1 MMKNGLRLA
10 RRLIGGG
17 TVGLLFV
24 LVVAGGMAWLTL
36 PPADETARVAALG
49 APVAVSFDS
58 HGVPRIQAGREEDA
72 ALALGYVHARDRMFQ
87 MELMRRTVSGR
98 LAEWVGPAGLAS
110 DRLMRTLGLRQ
121 DALVEYQTLP
131 PAVRADLEAYAA
143 GVNAWLTARGRYACL
158 ECIAFRH
165 LDPWTPVDS
174 LLWGHLM
181 GWYLAADE
189 RVELARIALAADPHL
204 TPARIQALW
213 PAQTTAGRPDAAARD
228 ARFAGLAGRLLAAM
242 PVLPAPFNAP
252 AEESNAWA
260 VDGAHSETGAPL
272 LAGDPHL
279 GFSFPG
285 LWYLARI
292 TTPAGVW
299 TGATAP
305 GVPFLVLGQN
315 GHIAWSFTSNSADTE
330 DVFVETPVDAGH
342 YLGPTGPLAYG
353 LREERIKVRGAPD
366 VVLTIRATRHGPVI
380 SDLIPGETRVLAVAM
395 ANLTSPGTAASGLY
409 ALDHAQ
415 SVEEAGAAAPQ
426 ISAPVQNL
434 MVADRTRIALFV
446 TGRVPIRRHPEDSPP
461 QNGADS
467 THDWIGWA
475 EGEALPHFI
484 APASGHLVNAN
495 EEIAPLPGGAF
506 LGGDW
511 PGDWRARRIRALLA
525 AKAKLSIT
533 DFTAIQADTT
543 SAFASAILPTLQALA
558 PPPGLGATALALLS
572 GWHGEMAMDRPEPL
586 IFNTWMR
593 HFGDAV
599 LAGAGVA
606 PGNPAA
612 PRLEFTA
619 SLFTPAGAA
628 TWCGGDCA
636 PLLRRTL
643 DDAAAALARAF
654 GPDPRAWR
662 WGRAHQAV
670 FAHPL
675 LSRLP
680 GIGRLATFRI
690 ADGGDDTTIDRAAMA
705 PESLDAVHGPSYR
718 GVYDLANPENSRFMI
733 APGQSG
739 NLLSRNAADL
749 LAPWRDGAT
758 LTLPATPDRI
768 TARLTLAP

>member
-1 MMKNGLRLA
+1 MAKAARLA
-10 RRLIGGG
+10 RRLSGG
-17 TVGLLFV
+17 VAALVLFAIV
-24 LVVAGGMAWLTL
+24 IAGGMMWLTL
-36 PPADETARVAALG
+36 PPAEETVRLAQLG
-49 APVAVSFDS
+49 APATVSFDRY
-58 HGVPRIQAGREEDA
+58 GIPRIQAGREEDA
-72 ALALGYVHARDRMFQ
+72 ALALGYVHARDRLFQ
-87 MELMRRTVSGR
+87 MELMRRMVSGR
-98 LAEWVGPAGLAS
+98 LAEWVGPAGLKS

-121 DALVEYQTLP
+121 GALVEYQTLP

-143 GVNAWLTARGRYACL
+143 GVNAWLAARGRYACL
-158 ECIAFRH
+158 ECVFFRH

-181 GWYLAADE
+181 GWYLAANE
-189 RVELARIALAADPHL
+189 RVELARIALAANPAL
-204 TPARIQALW
+204 TPERIQALW
-213 PAQTTAGRPDAAARD
+213 PAQNATARPDAAASGV
-228 ARFAGLAGRLLAAM
+228 RFAGLAGDVLRAM
-242 PVLPAPFNAP
+242 PFLPAPFNAP

-260 VDGAHSETGAPL
+260 VDGAHSATGAPL

-292 TTPAGVW
+292 TTPAGTWV
-299 TGATAP
+299 GATAP

-353 LREERIKVRGAPD
+353 VREERIKVRGAPD
-366 VVLTIRATRHGPVI
+366 VVLTVRATRHGPVI
-380 SDLIPGETRVLAVAM
+380 SDLIPGERRILAVAM
-395 ANLTSPGTAASGLY
+395 ANLASPSTAANGLY

-415 SVEEAGAAAPQ
+415 SVEEAALAAPQ

-434 MVADRTRIALFV
+434 MVADRSRIALFV

-467 THDWIGWA
+467 VHDWIGWA
-475 EGEALPHFI
+475 EGDALPHFV
-484 APASGHLVNAN
+484 APASGRLVNAN

-506 LGGDW
+506 LGSDW

-525 AKAKLSIT
+525 AKDKLT
-533 DFTAIQADTT
+533 VADFAAMQADTT
-543 SAFASAILPTLQALA
+543 SAFAAQILPALRA
-558 PPPGLGATALALLS
+558 LKPAPGLAATALALLANWP
-572 GWHGEMAMDRPEPL
+572 GKMDAARPEPL
-586 IFNTWMR
+586 IFNAWMR
-593 HFGDAV
+593 RFAAEV
-599 LAGAGVA
+599 LAGAGIA
-606 PGNPAA
+606 AGNPAA
-612 PRLEFTA
+612 PFLEFTA

-636 PLLRRTL
+636 PLLLHAL
-643 DDAAAALARAF
+643 DDATADLARAF
-654 GPDPRAWR
+654 GPDPGTWR
-662 WGRAHQAV
+662 WGDAHQAV

-675 LSRLP
+675 LSHLP

-690 ADGGDDTTIDRAAMA
+690 ADGGDDATIDRAAMA
-705 PESLDAVHGPSYR
+705 PESLDAVHGPAYR

-739 NLLSRNAADL
+739 NVLSRHAADL
-749 LAPWRDGAT
+749 LTPWRDGET
-758 LTLPATPDRI
+758 LTIPAIPDSI
-768 TARLTLAP
+768 TARLTLTP